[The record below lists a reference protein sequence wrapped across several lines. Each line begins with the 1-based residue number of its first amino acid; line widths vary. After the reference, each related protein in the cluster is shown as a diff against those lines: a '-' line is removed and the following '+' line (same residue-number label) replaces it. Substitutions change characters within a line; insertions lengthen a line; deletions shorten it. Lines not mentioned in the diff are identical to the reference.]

1 MGATPLSGE
10 AFVVASVSS
19 RYGPWSPPMSL
30 FSFVLSVV
38 LAAPGGATPP
48 STPAVDVVAM
58 TNQVQRYYDGAR
70 DLHAKFEQQLTT
82 AMGTKKRASGE
93 LWLKKPG
100 RMRWDYAKPEK
111 KLMVADGQTLWVY
124 EPEDE
129 QAFKQE
135 LKSSNLPDSVAF
147 LLGDGKLKDQFDVT
161 LAKDPPAGL
170 AQPGEIVLHL
180 APKRAS
186 GAYKS
191 LLFVVEPKTG
201 VVTGTVVYDQQGGE
215 SRLRFTQI
223 ESNKGL
229 DDGKFKFTPPA
240 GTRILKP

>member
-1 MGATPLSGE
+1 
-10 AFVVASVSS
+10 
-19 RYGPWSPPMSL
+19 MSL
-30 FSFVLSVV
+30 FSFVIALM
-38 LAAPGGATPP
+38 LAAPGGAATS
-48 STPAVDVVAM
+48 STPGPDVAEL
-58 TNQVQRYYDGAR
+58 TNQVQRYYDGAK

-93 LWLKKPG
+93 VWLKKPG

-135 LKSSNLPDSVAF
+135 LKSSNLPDSVSF
-147 LLGDGKLKDQFDVT
+147 LLGDGRLKDQFDVT

-170 AQPGEIVLHL
+170 AQPGELVLHL
-180 APKRAS
+180 QPKRAS

-191 LLFVVEPKTG
+191 LLFVIEPKTG

-215 SRLRFTQI
+215 SRLRFLSI
-223 ESNKGL
+223 EANRGV
-229 DDGKFKFTPPA
+229 DDGKFKFSPPA